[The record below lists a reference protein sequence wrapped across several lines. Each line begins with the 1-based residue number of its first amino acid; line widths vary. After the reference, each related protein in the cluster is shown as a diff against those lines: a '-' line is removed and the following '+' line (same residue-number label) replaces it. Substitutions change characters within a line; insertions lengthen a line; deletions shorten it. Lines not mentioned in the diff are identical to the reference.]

1 MDTER
6 NHLVEPIRHRERGLA
21 LWVGLALGFAGIIVT
36 IGGIYEWNARKAGG
50 RPSQVTSSPS
60 TAAAAPAVKVPLQA
74 EDPEVAELRR
84 QLAEERRARIQAEAD
99 AFQREQE
106 AARRRPRRCI
116 DGVRFEQFGQ
126 EWRNVG
132 RC

>member
-1 MDTER
+1 MDR
-6 NHLVEPIRHRERGLA
+6 IDHQRKPEPKERGLA

-36 IGGIYEWNARKAGG
+36 IGGIYEWNARKVGD
-50 RPSQVTSSPS
+50 RPAVVASPAP
-60 TAAAAPAVKVPLQA
+60 AAAYAPYAATRELEPV
-74 EDPEVAELRR
+74 DPETAELRR
-84 QLAEERRARIQAEAD
+84 QLAEERRARIAAESR

-106 AARRRPRRCI
+106 AAAARPRRCI
-116 DGVRFEQFGQ
+116 DGVRFEQFGR